1 VSKAEYE
8 ASGFMEKK
16 ANELNG
22 WKNGLTSRMFEG
34 LDTATGYYVLQ
45 ISAADY
51 KAGNTL
57 SENKAS
63 VVKNLGGETDYV
75 TTDGIDI
82 TKATVVLDQTSYTYS
97 ANGITPKVK
106 SITVDGTTI
115 SGDAFTK
122 LFKVSKIEAESATVE
137 NSGKATAVITPIEGA
152 QGQQYTGKVNTPAIT
167 ITALDLSKADAYI
180 LSTEITSAGKVV
192 TKDYNNGAAVQLT
205 SPKVYAE
212 GNSAPVKD
220 ADIVFTYSNNK
231 NVGTATLTAYGKTNY
246 TGSISTTFK
255 IAQTAGTAPAFAA
268 QNLTAT
274 STTITAKLDADTEGV
289 QYAISTKA
297 APSSWSWVDADAKGV
312 YTFTGLTAGTTYY
325 VVARTAA
332 TKNTTASAAT
342 AAVSATTTKGDLE
355 NAVVTLTKAGTT
367 TAVDASTY
375 TYNGSDQVPAVAVT
389 LDGKTV
395 DPSKYTVTYAYVKDG
410 EDGKAFTHDSGDLT
424 NAGTIRVI
432 VSANGTDYSGTNKTK
447 TYVINKAKLNAV
459 VTDNGKTN
467 EKTYDGKTAATL
479 TTPKIVFTD
488 PATKAAPTGQA
499 ATDTN
504 NGTIDA
510 ANVTVELTSAN
521 VNAKQTIAKVVSVA
535 GKNVLDN
542 YDIAWDTSAV
552 TVNVK
557 KLAKVGFSTKAEGG
571 STFATAG
578 EAATATYGSPLQLT
592 VVNNANL
599 PMTFTVPSEYKD
611 YIEVSGDGVLT
622 CKKFTALS
630 STIPVAV
637 SVASVSNDNYDSTS
651 TAAVYYNVSLAKAA
665 SEFAVTNNALTVNT
679 SETEASIAKAIG
691 AKITYK
697 TKSTPTT
704 DEATQTI
711 DLDLGNA
718 KLEYKTNNG
727 VYTTGL
733 PTAEGTY
740 YVRITYTGT
749 EADNLTV
756 VVRAEAVTLTISKY
770 AASLAGQGITEEE
783 EPVKTG
789 LVTDETSGVT
799 YLYDENGKL
808 VKSAFLSVDGKTY
821 YANENGEVVKGK
833 KVTVGGKGYVLDK
846 DGVMLTG
853 QLAPT
858 QSGNQVYVGKDGVVV
873 KNKVVTYKG
882 KKYYATATGRIW
894 TDGFKTTKFGNKVY
908 ANADGSLKVGVVFT
922 VGKYKY
928 YAGTSAAIATSGLTK
943 TKSGNTVFATASGK
957 LKVNTTFKYKG
968 VKYKANKKGVVKK
981 VK

>member
-1 VSKAEYE
+1 MIKCREKVIEIFPKATIVPMYRRENMKMKRKLVLRLFAVVMAVSLAATSGVPGAALTGIETVYADGAVSVSSKGKNSISVTGLSGADYYTIVSKADYE

-16 ANELNG
+16 ASELNGTANG

-34 LDTATGYYVLQ
+34 LDTATSYYVLQ

-51 KAGNTL
+51 NAANTL
-57 SENKAS
+57 SLNKAS

-75 TTDGIDI
+75 TTDG
-82 TKATVVLDQTSYTYS
+82 T
-97 ANGITPKVK
+97 NG
-106 SITVDGTTI
+106 S
-115 SGDAFTK
+115 
-122 LFKVSKIEAESATVE
+122 
-137 NSGKATAVITPIEGA
+137 
-152 QGQQYTGKVNTPAIT
+152 
-167 ITALDLSKADAYI
+167 
-180 LSTEITSAGKVV
+180 
-192 TKDYNNGAAVQLT
+192 
-205 SPKVYAE
+205 
-212 GNSAPVKD
+212 
-220 ADIVFTYSNNK
+220 
-231 NVGTATLTAYGKTNY
+231 
-246 TGSISTTFK
+246 
-255 IAQTAGTAPAFAA
+255 
-268 QNLTAT
+268 
-274 STTITAKLDADTEGV
+274 
-289 QYAISTKA
+289 
-297 APSSWSWVDADAKGV
+297 
-312 YTFTGLTAGTTYY
+312 
-325 VVARTAA
+325 
-332 TKNTTASAAT
+332 
-342 AAVSATTTKGDLE
+342 LE
-355 NAVVTLTKAGTT
+355 KAVVTLTKMGTT
-367 TAVDASTY
+367 TEVSAQTY
-375 TYNGSDQVPAVAVT
+375 TYNGSDQVPTVTVT

-395 DPSKYTVTYAYVKDG
+395 DPKDYTVTYAYVKDG
-410 EDGKAFTHDSGDLT
+410 VDGKAFAHASGDLT

-432 VSANGTDYSGTNKTK
+432 VSGNGTAYSGTNKTK
-447 TYVINKAKLNAV
+447 TYVINKTK
-459 VTDNGKTN
+459 VT
-467 EKTYDGKTAATL
+467 
-479 TTPKIVFTD
+479 
-488 PATKAAPTGQA
+488 
-499 ATDTN
+499 
-504 NGTIDA
+504 
-510 ANVTVELTSAN
+510 
-521 VNAKQTIAKVVSVA
+521 
-535 GKNVLDN
+535 
-542 YDIAWDTSAV
+542 
-552 TVNVK
+552 
-557 KLAKVGFSTKAEGG
+557 FSTKAEGG
-571 STFATAG
+571 STFSTAG
-578 EAATATYGSPLQLT
+578 EAVTATYGSPLQLT

-704 DEATQTI
+704 DEETQTI

-740 YVRITYTGT
+740 YVRIAYTGT
-749 EADNLTV
+749 EAGNLTV
-756 VVRAEAVTLTISKY
+756 VVGAEAVTLTISKY

>member
-1 VSKAEYE
+1 
-8 ASGFMEKK
+8 MEKK

-22 WKNGLTSRMFEG
+22 TANGWKNGLTSRTFEG
-34 LDTATGYYVLQ
+34 LDTAASYYVLQ
-45 ISAADY
+45 ISGTDYNAA
-51 KAGNTL
+51 NTL
-57 SENKAS
+57 SLNKAS

-106 SITVDGTTI
+106 SITVDGTTV

-122 LFKVSKIEAESATVE
+122 LFKVSKIEAADATVE
-137 NSGKATAVITPIEGA
+137 NSGKAAAVVTPIEGA
-152 QGQQYTGKVNTPAIT
+152 QGQKYTGKVNTPAIT

-212 GNSAPVKD
+212 GNAAPVKD
-220 ADIVFTYSNNK
+220 ADIVFTYSNNR

-268 QNLTAT
+268 KNLNVT

-410 EDGKAFTHDSGDLT
+410 EDGKAFTHGSGDLT

-488 PATKAAPTGQA
+488 PATKGAPTGQA

-504 NGTIDA
+504 NGTIDT

-521 VNAKQTIAKVVSVA
+521 VNARQTIAKVVSVA

-542 YDIAWDTSAV
+542 YDIAWDTGAV

-557 KLAKVGFSTKAEGG
+557 KLAKVEFRTKAEGG

-599 PMTFTVPSEYKD
+599 PMTFTVPGEYKD

-630 STIPVAV
+630 GTIPVAV

-679 SETEASIAKAIG
+679 SETEAGIAKAIG

-704 DEATQTI
+704 DEVTQTI
-711 DLDLGNA
+711 GLDLGNA

-749 EADNLTV
+749 EAGNLTV
-756 VVRAEAVTLTISKY
+756 VARAEAVTLTISKY

-833 KVTVGGKGYVLDK
+833 VVSVG
-846 DGVMLTG
+846 T
-853 QLAPT
+853 A
-858 QSGNQVYVGKDGVVV
+858 
-873 KNKVVTYKG
+873 
-882 KKYYATATGRIW
+882 KYYANAYGKIVK
-894 TDGFKTTKFGNKVY
+894 DGFYT
-908 ANADGSLKVGVVFT
+908 
-922 VGKYKY
+922 
-928 YAGTSAAIATSGLTK
+928 
-943 TKSGNTVFATASGK
+943 TKSGNTVYATASGK
-957 LKVNTTFKYKG
+957 LKVGKVFTVGKYRYFAKESGVIAKGGIFTTPSGNKVRATKTGKLYVSTTFTYKG
-968 VKYKANKKGVVKK
+968 VKYKASKNGVLKK